1 MDSINNSI
9 HNQTKPEPVDA
20 LVKISLSKTK
30 LEAILLIE
38 PPKHG
43 GLEADYQSIKAALD
57 KANVTYGINQKLLE
71 TLAKKPEYNRH
82 ILIAKGT
89 SPVKG
94 IDGSYKLLFDTSKA
108 FKPVIKEDGSVDFQ
122 NLGKVKNVEKGQVLC
137 EIEHPIEGTDGMT
150 VTGQKIT
157 HVPGKAV
164 PSLLGKNTAYNEDQT
179 TIYATANGQVDF
191 TRGKI
196 DVNETLYISNN
207 VDNSTGNIKAIGNIV
222 INGTILPGF
231 KVEAAGN
238 IEVKE
243 SVSSVTIKAGGNI
256 VLRRGAITSSIC
268 CDGDLTSHF
277 IENCNVFVRGDIKSS
292 YIMNSNI
299 KCGNNIQTIGSIS
312 KIVGG
317 CYMAGGN
324 IESRIIG
331 SIAGVQ
337 TFMEIGTDPETIDR
351 QHELLKELPELEKKL
366 ESLKSLISLL
376 QQYEAAGRLTLD
388 KKEML
393 RDATFSYR
401 KISNIVSS
409 GKKELAEI
417 TESIK
422 SKGYGRIISRDTI
435 YPGTIV
441 KIGNRQMKVEE
452 ALLNKSLY
460 YTEEGICIG
469 FA

>member
-1 MDSINNSI
+1 
-9 HNQTKPEPVDA
+9 
-20 LVKISLSKTK
+20 
-30 LEAILLIE
+30 
-38 PPKHG
+38 
-43 GLEADYQSIKAALD
+43 
-57 KANVTYGINQKLLE
+57 
-71 TLAKKPEYNRH
+71 
-82 ILIAKGT
+82 
-89 SPVKG
+89 
-94 IDGSYKLLFDTSKA
+94 
-108 FKPVIKEDGSVDFQ
+108 
-122 NLGKVKNVEKGQVLC
+122 
-137 EIEHPIEGTDGMT
+137 
-150 VTGQKIT
+150 
-157 HVPGKAV
+157 
-164 PSLLGKNTAYNEDQT
+164 
-179 TIYATANGQVDF
+179 
-191 TRGKI
+191 
-196 DVNETLYISNN
+196 
-207 VDNSTGNIKAIGNIV
+207 
-222 INGTILPGF
+222 
-231 KVEAAGN
+231 
-238 IEVKE
+238 
-243 SVSSVTIKAGGNI
+243 
-256 VLRRGAITSSIC
+256 
-268 CDGDLTSHF
+268 
-277 IENCNVFVRGDIKSS
+277 
-292 YIMNSNI
+292 
-299 KCGNNIQTIGSIS
+299 
-312 KIVGG
+312 
-317 CYMAGGN
+317 MAGGN